1 MNLYSFFIKNDL
13 TFIAK
18 CRKIKSN
25 LKGNNMIKTRT
36 AIAGVVFA
44 TMINGFISINMFKN
58 QSKFYSNEVDKLLA
72 SNDKLHTELEEFY
85 KYGVEVN
92 VTMYQPVY
100 PQTDNSPDITADG
113 TKIRISKAS
122 EYKFV
127 ALSRNLL
134 KRWGGPFDYGDFILI
149 KGTKNKD
156 GVYQVRDTMNPKWVN
171 VVDILESIN
180 VKPYKYENVHIYKM
194 NWTDNLALINNDK
207 QS

>member
-1 MNLYSFFIKNDL
+1 MNLYSFFTKNDL
-13 TFIAK
+13 TFTAK

-25 LKGNNMIKTRT
+25 LKGNNMINTRT
-36 AIAGVVFA
+36 AIAGVVLV
-44 TMINGFISINMFKN
+44 TMMNGFVSVNMFKN
-58 QSKFYSNEVDKLLA
+58 QTEFYSNEVDKLLK
-72 SNDKLHTELEEFY
+72 SNEKLHTELEQFY
-85 KYGVEVN
+85 QYGIEVN

-100 PQTDNSPDITADG
+100 PQTDMTPNITADG

-122 EYKFV
+122 DYKYV

-149 KGTKNKD
+149 KGTKDKD
-156 GVYQVRDTMNPKWVN
+156 GVYNVRDTMNPKFVN
-171 VVDILESIN
+171 YVDILESTN

-194 NWTDNLALINNDK
+194 NWTDNLEVILKDK